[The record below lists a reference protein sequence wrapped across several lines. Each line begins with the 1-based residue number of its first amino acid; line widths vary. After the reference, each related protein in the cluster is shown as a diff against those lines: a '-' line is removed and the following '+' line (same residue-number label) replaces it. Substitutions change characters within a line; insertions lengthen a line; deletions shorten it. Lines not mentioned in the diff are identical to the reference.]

1 MQKNK
6 LLISFSTLM
15 LTALPMTAMA
25 QGSIDMYKQA
35 HNEAA
40 ELRQLYK
47 NQQEKRQNKKDLVQT
62 ELGLKNNEANT
73 KKALKE
79 KQDYEKQSEAN
90 SKELFKAE
98 NEVVAIKLPS
108 NLTGKTHGERID
120 ILKEEAKSLTD
131 KLVALRK
138 HYDAKVK
145 EAQTADN
152 NGEYWEHRA
161 DVVSGNDNVGGGK
174 VQVVNKD
181 GITNEQ
187 AVRMA
192 LEKIGHDENRLEE
205 AEKIRA
211 QIMNGSEVDDSK
223 AEAEAEKRQAAVE
236 AEYNA
241 YSLKAQY
248 YRGQAVALYAEA
260 EALESEI
267 ARYEEALDKTFTYLE
282 AEENYENYVS
292 EAKELQGLKAENKT
306 YLEDLVK
313 EKEELYKEKS
323 RLTKALAGEA
333 TGKYDSMSM
342 EYYSWRNNN
351 GSKGR
356 QLYIPMELY
365 IEDKYS
371 EYGLS
376 TAVVKTSNKSLTG
389 MRDVNLHYG
398 YRNVHNRFE
407 VKYTIDASLPTG
419 KNRTRNVNVDDD
431 RVPVTRL
438 GEGLIVKP
446 GIEIKRFDG
455 EENIWRLRTGY
466 QFRDGY
472 DSGYDEANATK
483 RISPGNVIDYDLDW
497 TRITEKYQMRLG
509 VTNSSYGTGMNY
521 GLDNSG
527 NPVEANTRDG
537 DSRLYKAM
545 YNRHLSKA
553 SDLMGYFWF
562 RHYGANKYGGTNSSV
577 RYYGIEYKYNVD
589 KNSAWYAYCDNML
602 STGLYTPSDGGV
614 PVNGREKHNLGLA
627 YEQKVNEKWSFR
639 FGFDYYWMWDNDGT
653 RYHGL
658 EYKVNVQGSI

>member
-1 MQKNK
+1 MQKNN
-6 LLISFSTLM
+6 LLISLSTLM

-47 NQQEKRQNKKDLVQT
+47 NQQEKRQNKKDLAQT
-62 ELGLKNNEANT
+62 ELGIKNNEVNT
-73 KKALKE
+73 QKALKE
-79 KQDYEKQSEAN
+79 KQDYEKQSAAN
-90 SKELFKAE
+90 NKELFKAE
-98 NEVVAIKLPS
+98 NEVVAIKLPL
-108 NLTGKTHGERID
+108 NLTNKTHGERIE
-120 ILKEEAKSLTD
+120 ILKNDAKTLTD
-131 KLVALRK
+131 KLNNLRK
-138 HYDAKVK
+138 SYDAKIK

-161 DVVSGNDNVGGGK
+161 DVASGNDNVGSGK

-205 AEKIRA
+205 AEQIRA
-211 QIMNGSEVDDSK
+211 QIMNGSEVDDAK
-223 AEAEAEKRQAAVE
+223 AEAEAEKRQAAAE

-241 YSLKAQY
+241 YSLKARY
-248 YRGQAVALYAEA
+248 YRGKAVALYAEA
-260 EALESEI
+260 EALENEI

-292 EAKELQGLKAENKT
+292 EAKELQGLKAENKA

-365 IEDKYS
+365 VEDKYS

-398 YRNVHNRFE
+398 YRNVHNRFV
-407 VKYTIDASLPTG
+407 VKYSIDASLPTG
-419 KNRTRNVNVDDD
+419 KNRTKNVRVDDD

-438 GEGLIVKP
+438 GEGLIVRP
-446 GIEIKRFDG
+446 NLEVSRLDG

-466 QFRDGY
+466 QMRGSYKSDY
-472 DSGYDEANATK
+472 DDSSK
-483 RISPGNVIDYDLDW
+483 RISPGNVIDYDLEW
-497 TRITEKYQMRLG
+497 TRITEKYQMRFG
-509 VTNSSYGTGMNY
+509 VENNSTGTGTSNGVPY
-521 GLDNSG
+521 
-527 NPVEANTRDG
+527 RDG
-537 DSRLYKAM
+537 DTRLYKAM

-562 RHYGANKYGGTNSSV
+562 RHYGADKYGGQNSAA

-589 KNSAWYAYCDNML
+589 KNSAWYVYCDNML
-602 STGLYTPSDGGV
+602 STGRYESPENPGNYVDG
-614 PVNGREKHNLGLA
+614 RQKHNLGLA
-627 YEQKVNEKWSFR
+627 YEHKVNENWSFK

-653 RYHGL
+653 KYRGL
-658 EYKVNVQGSI
+658 EYKVNVQGTM